1 MSTTQTDY
9 TNLYREY
16 VLGNYGEA
24 PLTLVKGSGAK
35 VWDDEGNEYLD
46 FCSGIAV
53 TSIGHCHP
61 NWVERIVDQLETLT
75 HCSNLYRIPNQ
86 AKLAE
91 KLVELAGPG
100 RLFFCNSG
108 AEANEVLIKLARL
121 YGRKQSQK
129 EAEKFKIIAAEEA
142 FHGRT
147 FGGMAATSQEKVQ
160 GGFRPMLEGFSF
172 GKLNDLDSF
181 ADLIDDD
188 TAAILLEPIQGEGG
202 IFPCTD
208 DFLRGIR
215 KICSD
220 KNILLLLDEVQ
231 CGIGRT
237 GRFFAFEHSGIRPD
251 AIAMAKGLGG
261 GFPIG
266 AVWFDQKYA
275 SLFKPGSHG
284 CTFGGSP
291 LACAAALAVLEV
303 MEEENLLECV
313 RKRCVGW
320 HDSLHALT
328 QKHSQHLKEI
338 RGRGYL
344 VAVVTH
350 EDPTELI
357 VELRNRGMLTVPA
370 AGNAIRLLPPYN
382 ATEEELSHSVELL
395 DAALSAR
402 QTSSDARTESE
413 TE

>member
-1 MSTTQTDY
+1 MSAAQTDY

-61 NWVERIVDQLETLT
+61 HWVKRIVVQLETLT

-121 YGRKQSQK
+121 YGREQSQK
-129 EAEKFKIIAAEEA
+129 EAERFKIIAAEEA

-147 FGGMAATSQEKVQ
+147 FGGMAATPQEKVQ
-160 GGFRPMLEGFSF
+160 GGFRPMLVGFSF

-202 IFPCTD
+202 IFSVHRRIPSWD
-208 DFLRGIR
+208 
-215 KICSD
+215 S
-220 KNILLLLDEVQ
+220 Q
-231 CGIGRT
+231 
-237 GRFFAFEHSGIRPD
+237 
-251 AIAMAKGLGG
+251 
-261 GFPIG
+261 
-266 AVWFDQKYA
+266 
-275 SLFKPGSHG
+275 
-284 CTFGGSP
+284 
-291 LACAAALAVLEV
+291 
-303 MEEENLLECV
+303 NL
-313 RKRCVGW
+313 
-320 HDSLHALT
+320 
-328 QKHSQHLKEI
+328 Q
-338 RGRGYL
+338 
-344 VAVVTH
+344 
-350 EDPTELI
+350 
-357 VELRNRGMLTVPA
+357 
-370 AGNAIRLLPPYN
+370 
-382 ATEEELSHSVELL
+382 
-395 DAALSAR
+395 R
-402 QTSSDARTESE
+402 Q
-413 TE
+413 